1 MPFGEFKVQFLFC
14 LGLLFE
20 DTFSTTGPRS
30 PRSLSLDKGA
40 T

>member
-20 DTFSTTGPRS
+20 DTFSTTGP
-30 PRSLSLDKGA
+30 PLS
-40 T
+40 TIFEFR